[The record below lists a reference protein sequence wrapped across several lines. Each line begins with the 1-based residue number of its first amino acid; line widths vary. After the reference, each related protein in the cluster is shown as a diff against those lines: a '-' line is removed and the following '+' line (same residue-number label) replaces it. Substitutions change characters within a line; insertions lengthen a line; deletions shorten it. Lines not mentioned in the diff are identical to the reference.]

1 MPVPAFP
8 IQEIMT
14 LHGVDALYT
23 SPEGDVKSI
32 KVVLDKSRPDS
43 QLNQGS
49 IANCAA
55 AVMAIES
62 DVETADN
69 RAILLI
75 DSVTYKVVDAK
86 PDGTGFMIMYLSVD

>member
-1 MPVPAFP
+1 MSVPAFP

-14 LHGVDALYT
+14 LHGIDALYT
-23 SPEGDVKSI
+23 SPEGDISTI

-49 IANCAA
+49 VANCAA

-62 DVETADN
+62 EVETADN
-69 RAILLI
+69 RATLVI

-86 PDGTGFMIMYLSVD
+86 PDGTGFMIMYLSID